1 MYKEQKD
8 YIKVT
13 TINCF
18 LGPKESILIPYSQEY
33 LNNLIT
39 PPRGTSYRIVEVY
52 KNDVLIEKIEV
63 DLFGSGV

>member
-13 TINCF
+13 TINCVR
-18 LGPKESILIPYSQEY
+18 GPIESKIIPYSQEY
-33 LNNLIT
+33 LDNLIT

>member
-1 MYKEQKD
+1 MD

-13 TINCF
+13 TICCF
-18 LGPKESILIPYSQEY
+18 MGPKAPKIIPYSQEY
-33 LNNLIT
+33 LDNLIT

-63 DLFGSGV
+63 DLVGSGV